1 MNKQS
6 RPTVSTVFRL
16 LSAVSVSLA
25 ITGCASSLPAP
36 PTAQVLQTPSAEK
49 TPARQPAPLRAVRK
63 SADHRGSAAHLETTK
78 ELPANDLTPQL
89 LYQFLAAEVASQR
102 GQSGAAVATFLV
114 LARET
119 RDPRLARRATELALA
134 SGSLE
139 KALEGAQLWH
149 EYSPGSSVAA
159 QTREMLLLSANRLD
173 EAEPLLVAHRQRAS
187 EQNAL
192 PGFYRQLLR
201 TLARASDPKGALALF
216 ERISAPDEKIPEARF
231 ANAELARAAGQPARA
246 AQQAQ
251 AAYALAPDN
260 EQYAMQAAR
269 LLRDGE
275 QGMPAAAELLA
286 GFLERK
292 PAAIDVR
299 LQYAR
304 LLSAMG
310 KAEDAK
316 VQMQL
321 ALKTDPDNPVILF
334 SLAQLAY
341 QAKRLDEAQRHLQH
355 YLDLP
360 RSVSRDN
367 GPAHLFLAQI
377 EEDRNRPDRAIE
389 WLAKVNSGEQ
399 FIPALV
405 RRSQLMAKSGQLEQA
420 RALLR
425 GTQASDSRQRMQL
438 VAAEAQL
445 LHTADRSGE
454 AFEVLDAALAQSPQD
469 PDLLYDHAMAAER
482 LDRIDVM
489 EKSLRKLIELRPDNA
504 HAHNALGYSL
514 ADRNLRLAEAR
525 TLIEKALELSP
536 DDAHI
541 LDSMGWVLFRQGEAE
556 KAIGFLERA
565 YQLRPEP
572 EVAVHLGEVLWQLG
586 RKQAASDY
594 WRKAREMEADNKL
607 LRQTLKRLGV
617 SL

>member
-1 MNKQS
+1 
-6 RPTVSTVFRL
+6 
-16 LSAVSVSLA
+16 
-25 ITGCASSLPAP
+25 
-36 PTAQVLQTPSAEK
+36 
-49 TPARQPAPLRAVRK
+49 
-63 SADHRGSAAHLETTK
+63 
-78 ELPANDLTPQL
+78 
-89 LYQFLAAEVASQR
+89 
-102 GQSGAAVATFLV
+102 
-114 LARET
+114 
-119 RDPRLARRATELALA
+119 
-134 SGSLE
+134 
-139 KALEGAQLWH
+139 
-149 EYSPGSSVAA
+149 
-159 QTREMLLLSANRLD
+159 
-173 EAEPLLVAHRQRAS
+173 
-187 EQNAL
+187 
-192 PGFYRQLLR
+192 
-201 TLARASDPKGALALF
+201 
-216 ERISAPDEKIPEARF
+216 
-231 ANAELARAAGQPARA
+231 
-246 AQQAQ
+246 
-251 AAYALAPDN
+251 
-260 EQYAMQAAR
+260 
-269 LLRDGE
+269 
-275 QGMPAAAELLA
+275 
-286 GFLERK
+286 
-292 PAAIDVR
+292 
-299 LQYAR
+299 
-304 LLSAMG
+304 
-310 KAEDAK
+310 
-316 VQMQL
+316 
-321 ALKTDPDNPVILF
+321 
-334 SLAQLAY
+334 
-341 QAKRLDEAQRHLQH
+341 
-355 YLDLP
+355 
-360 RSVSRDN
+360 
-367 GPAHLFLAQI
+367 
-377 EEDRNRPDRAIE
+377 
-389 WLAKVNSGEQ
+389 
-399 FIPALV
+399 
-405 RRSQLMAKSGQLEQA
+405 MAKSGQLEQA

-445 LHTADRSGE
+445 LHTADRSDE